1 MKSKYEKY
9 TIKLKIPQDIE
20 VKIEL
25 IRKIAPLTIQA
36 ILKNLPFNTR
46 IKKYGKQI
54 ILYFPIKFK
63 AEKTT
68 VNVKRS
74 DVAYWPLS
82 QALCIYLE
90 DMRTSSPVILVGKV
104 TEGLN
109 LLAKIASGTGVII
122 SEINE
127 N

>member
-9 TIKLKIPQDIE
+9 LVKLEIPTNIE

-25 IRKIAPLTIQA
+25 IRKNAPLTIQE
-36 ILKNLPFNTR
+36 ILRKLPLKTR

-54 ILYFPIKFK
+54 IIYFPIKFK

-68 VNVKRS
+68 NNLKKGE
-74 DVAYWPLS
+74 VAYWPLS

-90 DMRTSSPVILVGKV
+90 NMKTSSPVILIGKI
-104 TEGLN
+104 TEGLEHLIN
-109 LLAKIASGTGVII
+109 ITSGIGVTI
-122 SEINE
+122 SEIKE